1 MFWRFTENEKNYSKR
16 FRAET
21 RRKERARRGKGGH
34 FLGIAFS
41 SESYYIANMDA
52 EIKSELDTLKEIIIR
67 TVPVE
72 QIWLFGSYAYGT
84 PHKDSDLDLYVVLK
98 DDVEM
103 RLIDVAIN
111 IRIAIGRKKTMPVD
125 VVTNTLGRYKERS
138 GFPTLERTVAN
149 KGIKIYG

>member
-1 MFWRFTENEKNYSKR
+1 ME
-16 FRAET
+16 AAV
-21 RRKERARRGKGGH
+21 KE
-34 FLGIAFS
+34 
-41 SESYYIANMDA
+41 
-52 EIKSELDTLKEIIIR
+52 ELDKLKELIIH

-84 PHKDSDLDLYVVLK
+84 PRKDSDLDLYVVLK
-98 DDVEM
+98 DDIQM
-103 RLIDVAIN
+103 RLIDAAIN

-125 VVTNTLGRYKERS
+125 VVTNTLGRYRERS